1 MKRITYL
8 FILSVLFGAVWM
20 ACDKIDEPLP
30 LINEEDI
37 PQDITDTLFF
47 ADSVDVMRKQ
57 VLLEDFTGHKCPNC
71 PEWGIFAH
79 DMAEAVDH
87 KLVIMALHGAQWYSE
102 PDATGLYTADLR
114 CEAAIELVDAFG
126 ILGLPTGLIDRTDYG
141 TQINPN
147 NWESIINEQLAL
159 DPVVGIKLKNTYYP
173 NLNSVI
179 IDVETDVF
187 ADLPGNFKLCVYLT
201 ENHFVSPQQNNNP
214 EIGPSPDWV
223 DYENNSLVREAINT
237 TYGEHITSTGEI
249 VNGETYSSQFIYNI
263 NEEWVTENCNIV
275 VYLYNE
281 ETWDVVQVAEL
292 GIKTE

>member
-1 MKRITYL
+1 ML
-8 FILSVLFGAVWM
+8 LGSVWM
-20 ACDKIDEPLP
+20 ACDKIDDPLP

-47 ADSVDVMRKQ
+47 ADSVNVFHKQ

-79 DMAEAVDH
+79 NLAETLEH
-87 KLVIMALHGAQWYSE
+87 KLVILALHGAEWYSD

-126 ILGLPTGLIDRTDYG
+126 IIGLPTGLINRIDHG
-141 TQINPN
+141 SQINPN
-147 NWESIINEQLAL
+147 NWESVIYDQLSLA
-159 DPVVGIKLKNTYYP
+159 PVVGLKLKNTYYP

-179 IDVETDVF
+179 INVDTEVF
-187 ADLPGNFKLCVYLT
+187 DNLEGKYKLSVYLV

-214 EIGPSPDWV
+214 DIGPTLDWV
-223 DYENNSLVREAINT
+223 DFEHMSLVREAINT
-237 TYGEHITSTGEI
+237 TYGKYITGSGEI
-249 VNGETYSSQFIYNI
+249 VNGETYSNQFVYNL
-263 NEEWVTENCNIV
+263 NEKWVTENCNIV

-281 ETWDVVQVAEL
+281 ETWEVAQVAEL